1 MNSEKPLIQQYLK
14 KEFTITDSTNSNI
27 SKEIGLPIFGECCP
41 FLCRGDLDDYLIG
54 KEIGNGAYAAVRMGI
69 HKNSD
74 TKTALK
80 FYDMDS
86 MASQ

>member
-1 MNSEKPLIQQYLK
+1 
-14 KEFTITDSTNSNI
+14 
-27 SKEIGLPIFGECCP
+27 
-41 FLCRGDLDDYLIG
+41 LCRGDLDDYLIG